1 MAIAPE
7 RVYMGRGILL
17 RMWHTFL
24 DRYRRLSLRA
34 KFTVHLTAFTILL
47 FAVLIPAVLY
57 LETRAVLE
65 EVQERGLQVTHIF
78 AHASVQAVLTDD
90 VLVIRHVID
99 SVASEP
105 DVLYAMI
112 VEPGGRVL
120 AHSDVRETGNVYGD
134 PVAVRA
140 AGTDR
145 PLQQDVWTGSSRG
158 YDFAVPIFV
167 LKERRAV
174 ARVGI
179 SLQKALDQIARVRS
193 LILGVAVLGMILA
206 LAVAAWQAWTVTR
219 PVGALVEGA
228 RDIAAGNLSRRIRT
242 FGTDEV
248 GRLGQTFNQM
258 AEALERQIRE
268 LQDAQ
273 GEIVRKTR
281 LAASGEIATV
291 VAHEVR
297 NPLAAIMSCAQNLK
311 KRALSSEDATES
323 LDIIQREADRLN
335 EIVSDF
341 LTFGR
346 PRSPVFHD
354 VDLHDS
360 IDETLRALGR
370 DGRYAASIQVVR
382 HLEAS
387 PSIVRADAGQL
398 RQAFWNLFLN
408 AMQAMGPDGTLTVE
422 TRSVPGR
429 VSVTISDTGPGISP
443 GDLPRLFEPFRTT
456 GARGTGLGLATV
468 YRIVT
473 DHGGEITAER
483 RNGHGTSLIISL
495 PNGH

>member
-1 MAIAPE
+1 VALVHVSH
-7 RVYMGRGILL
+7 RV
-17 RMWHTFL
+17 L

-34 KFTVHLTAFTILL
+34 KFTVHLTALTILL

-57 LETRAVLE
+57 LETRAALE
-65 EVQERGLQVTHIF
+65 VVQERGFQVTHIF
-78 AHASVQAVLTDD
+78 AHASVQALIMDD

-99 SVASEP
+99 SVSSEP

-112 VEPGGRVL
+112 VDPGGRVL
-120 AHSDVRETGNVYGD
+120 AHSDGREAGNVYTD
-134 PVAVRA
+134 SATVRA

-145 PLQQDVWTGSSRG
+145 PLLQDVWTGNGRA

-167 LKERRAV
+167 LNERRAV

-179 SLQKALDQIARVRS
+179 SLQKALDQIARVRYLVLS
-193 LILGVAVLGMILA
+193 VAVLGVILS
-206 LAVAAWQAWTVTR
+206 LGVAAWQAWTVTR
-219 PVGALVEGA
+219 PVAALVEGA
-228 RDIAAGNLSRRIRT
+228 RDIAAGNLSRRIRSL
-242 FGTDEV
+242 GTDEV

-258 AEALERQIRE
+258 AEVLEGQIRE

-281 LAASGEIATV
+281 LAASGEIASV

-311 KRALSSEDATES
+311 KRALSSEDAAES
-323 LDIIQREADRLN
+323 LDIIQREANRLN

-382 HLEAS
+382 RLEAS
-387 PSIVRADAGQL
+387 ASIVRADAGQL

-408 AMQAMGPDGTLTVE
+408 AMQAMGTDGTLTVE
-422 TRSVPGR
+422 TRSVQGR
-429 VSVTISDTGPGISP
+429 VSVMIRDTGPGIP
-443 GDLPRLFEPFRTT
+443 PADLSRLFEPFRTT

-473 DHGGEITAER
+473 DHGGEIIAES
-483 RNGHGTSLIISL
+483 RNGHGTSFVISL
-495 PNGH
+495 PNAQHA